1 MDHWGLIHE
10 QAIKQKGK
18 IFTSLVLHHKY
29 KINEVTDKKVVID
42 RLTIGGAAIF
52 GKTAFNRASEKI
64 RIDKHVKKAQS
75 ASGAIRQRTIVFLHP
90 CIEWN
95 SITKELFWIEKAMP
109 SLASAINFITQA
121 SDDELNKIQAWI
133 NRRKNQSVFKKALMN
148 LYANKC
154 AITGTAQKEVLE
166 AAHII
171 NYSINGLNSNE
182 NGLLLRA
189 DIHKLFDQGLLQ
201 IHPEKLTVNL
211 HGSLLNGEYGK
222 YNGQVINMPVDGTR
236 PSKNHLKTRWK
247 KT

>member
-29 KINEVTDKKVVID
+29 KISEVTDKKVVIH
-42 RLTIGGAAIF
+42 RLTIGGTAIF
-52 GKTAFNRASEKI
+52 GKTAFNRAAEKI
-64 RIDKHVKKAQS
+64 RIEKRVKKAQS
-75 ASGAIRQRTIVFLHP
+75 ASGAIRQRTVVLLHP

-95 SITKELFWIEKAMP
+95 SITKELFWVEKAMP
-109 SLASAINFITQA
+109 SLASAINFVTQA

-133 NRRKNQSVFKKALMN
+133 NRRKNQSAFKKAMMN
-148 LYANKC
+148 LYEKKC
-154 AITGTAQKEVLE
+154 VITGTSQKQVLE

-171 NYSINGLNSNE
+171 NHSKNGLNSNE

-201 IHPEKLTVNL
+201 IHPDKLTVHL
-211 HGSLLNGEYGK
+211 DKSLLNGEYGR
-222 YNGQVINMPVDGTR
+222 YNDRRINMPIDGSR
-236 PSKNHLKTRWK
+236 PSKKYLETRWK
-247 KT
+247 QT